1 LTAISGPGSYLCG
14 NVIFI
19 TSRNITLVD
28 ISYRSIFRTGRYFV
42 LVDISYSMDLDELA
56 VQRAVRCP
64 MDINNLDWYCE
75 DCVIGGPG
83 SFVVS
88 INGAGAH

>member
-1 LTAISGPGSYLCG
+1 LTAISGLGSYLCG

-28 ISYRSIFRTGRYFV
+28 ISYRSIFRTRWIWTNWPFNV
-42 LVDISYSMDLDELA
+42 PSDA
-56 VQRAVRCP
+56 T
-64 MDINNLDWYCE
+64 MDINNLDWYYE